1 MASEATGQRKRRVFY
16 GYYLV
21 AATFVFMLV
30 CIGCGSYAFSLFVRP
45 LEASFGWGRG
55 QVMLAFTIFFVTM
68 GVTSPVVGRLVDRY
82 GARTVIPVGAAM
94 MGAGFVVVSQMSQL
108 YLFYLAY
115 VLIGAGASGMGQ
127 VPSSAIISN
136 WFKKRRGMAIGFMA
150 AGIGG
155 GGFVMAPVVG
165 YLITEYGW
173 RTAYFSM
180 AVIIWVVSIPLALLV
195 VRTKPSEMGLYPD
208 GASKPPEVVPGTPV
222 VMDAPSFTL
231 KQATRTPAFWLIVVS
246 FLFGCFS
253 SMGLTQAPVPFFE
266 DIGYP
271 TTMAA
276 AALGVMG
283 VGSAIGKVVFGWLC
297 DRMQPKYAWAI
308 GQALQAG
315 AALVLL
321 NISADSSSTL
331 IWAWAVLL
339 GLGVGAWLP
348 TLSMLG
354 STNFGLLAYGA
365 IFGALNLAQSAG
377 TATGPFFAGLMYDA
391 TGTYHWVFVT
401 FALMYAVGIPAVLLV
416 KRPKAPAA

>member
-1 MASEATGQRKRRVFY
+1 MTDSATGQRKSRIFY

-45 LEASFGWGRG
+45 LEAAFGWGRG
-55 QVMLAFTIFFVTM
+55 QVMLGFTIFFITM
-68 GVTSPVVGRLVDRY
+68 GVTSPGVGRLVDRY
-82 GARTVIPVGAAM
+82 GARTVIPLGAVV
-94 MGAGFVVVSQMSQL
+94 MGVGFVIVSQMSQL
-108 YLFYLAY
+108 YLFYIGY

-165 YLITEYGW
+165 YLITEFGW

-208 GASKPPEVVPGTPV
+208 GAGKPLEAAQGAPV
-222 VMDAPSFTL
+222 LKDATSFTL
-231 KQATRTPAFWLIVVS
+231 KQATHTPTFWLIVVS
-246 FLFGCFS
+246 FLFGCFA

-266 DIGYP
+266 DIGYS
-271 TTMAA
+271 TQTAA

-283 VGSAIGKVVFGWLC
+283 VGSAIGKVLFGWMC
-297 DRMQPKYAWAI
+297 DRIQPKYAWAI

-321 NISADSSSTL
+321 NISAESSQML

-365 IFGALNLAQSAG
+365 IFGALNLAQSTG
-377 TATGPFFAGLMYDA
+377 TATGPFFAGLMFDA
-391 TGTYHWVFVT
+391 TGTYYWVFVT
-401 FALMYAVGIPAVLLV
+401 FALMYAVGIPTILLV
-416 KRPKAPAA
+416 KRPKSSTV